1 MTHAELTGI
10 VQAAVAAVVPAA
22 AVTVPR
28 TTLAEREQEQVNL
41 ALKKAVKNSSHF
53 KAMAETMTFQAN
65 QIEEMHATIS
75 RQGAHLG
82 TLKVA
87 VQGLVKTESDARM
100 MVALMHSFSST
111 SDGRAEIMA
120 MIDRCWQLPAE
131 SRRAVRASLTVEEKD
146 KEGRERPAEAA
157 DAEADK
163 VGASQGKEKRKV
175 DEQGEAKKSKKNK
188 KKDKEKGD
196 E

>member
-1 MTHAELTGI
+1 M
-10 VQAAVAAVVPAA
+10 
-22 AVTVPR
+22 
-28 TTLAEREQEQVNL
+28 
-41 ALKKAVKNSSHF
+41 
-53 KAMAETMTFQAN
+53 
-65 QIEEMHATIS
+65 
-75 RQGAHLG
+75 
-82 TLKVA
+82 
-87 VQGLVKTESDARM
+87 QGLVKTESDARM
-100 MVALMHSFSST
+100 MVALMHGFSST